1 MNGSLRIEEITGHV
15 AGCYCITFPACQEH
29 AWCTESFPA
38 SLTFLQVILIVPLVS
53 RLLRTMNE
61 WQHQPDWP
69 VCTVQASVKAR
80 IIRVTVWK

>member
-15 AGCYCITFPACQEH
+15 AGCYCITFPASQEH
-29 AWCTESFPA
+29 G
-38 SLTFLQVILIVPLVS
+38 VIPSIPDFSPGHLDCVPCQQT
-53 RLLRTMNE
+53 LRTMNE